1 MVPDRSNDLHVEM
14 DGNGFPLLLLHGF
27 TGGAR
32 TMWPLGRRLTPVRH
46 VAAVDMPGHGR
57 TGLPADPHL
66 FGFEH
71 TVDALAHLLEHR
83 DHMPA
88 DVVGYSMGGRIA
100 LGLAVRHPGHVAS
113 LSLIGA
119 SAGISDV
126 VERSA
131 RRRSDDGLAE
141 DLLDHGLE
149 LFVDRWMASPLF
161 ASQVRLGPDALADA
175 RAQRMDNDPEGLA
188 GSLRGAGVGSQP
200 SYWQDLA
207 GIYAPTLLV
216 VGDEDPKFRATAM
229 RLAAGLPR
237 STISVV
243 PEAGHAP
250 HLENLDRTSTVIL
263 RFLADLDQDRQAGSG
278 RGPNR

>member
-1 MVPDRSNDLHVEM
+1 MASDRSNDLHFEL
-14 DGNGFPLLLLHGF
+14 DGDGPPLLLLHGF

-32 TMWPLGRRLTPVRH
+32 TMRPLGRKLAGVRH
-46 VAAVDMPGHGR
+46 IAAVDLPGHG
-57 TGLPADPHL
+57 GSAMQAEPHL

-71 TVDALAHLLEHR
+71 TVDALARLLDRH
-83 DHMPA
+83 HQVPA
-88 DVVGYSMGGRIA
+88 DIVGYSMGGRLA
-100 LGLAVRHPGHVAS
+100 LGLAVRHPDHVAS

-119 SAGISDV
+119 SAGISDP

-131 RRRSDDGLAE
+131 RRRSDDDLAE
-141 DLLDHGLE
+141 DLLEHGLE

-188 GSLRGAGVGSQP
+188 GSLRGAGAGSQP

-207 GIYAPTLLV
+207 GIHAPTLLV
-216 VGDEDPKFRATAM
+216 VGDEDPRFRATAI
-229 RLAAGLPR
+229 RLAAGLPH

-250 HLENLDRTSTVIL
+250 HLENLESTSAVIL
-263 RFLADLDQDRQAGSG
+263 GFLAELDEDRQATGG
-278 RGPNR
+278 WGPKR